1 MSGTELPAA
10 WRDLADVLDSWT
22 ESYAHLGDDAQDL
35 TEYLRRDL
43 LTDDEET
50 LTERILGDIIERVL
64 GFGRNDYVPQLSRSG
79 RKPDFTPSDLVAHR
93 FVLDAKSSR
102 HALPSATS
110 ERQIRG
116 YMEQRRLDF
125 GLLFNL
131 REIVVYSRA
140 EPYGTVHLRLRIVE
154 LWETA
159 RGRRIAL
166 DQTEQFTRFVEIFK
180 FRNRT
185 TGDKLGELMAAES
198 WYERLRR
205 DDSVEI
211 DLQYLG
217 ERLRRISGDLEGDV
231 ALARPLLEERIAYGP
246 DVEDR
251 LRDELVAI
259 AGELEPGIDPAA
271 LPIRALAF
279 SSSGPLP
286 ERAWAQYVR
295 RVSQLALTRILLHR
309 AWEDVGF
316 VEDVLQ
322 NGGLESAYDRL
333 GHDLRAVLDEAFRAG
348 DVRYGALFGRDDRY
362 DWYRPGDEALVDVLY
377 ALLPVPLG
385 RLRADVLGG
394 LYESSVDAAD
404 RDRLGQFYTPRSAVE
419 LMLDRVGFHGAD
431 GVFHLRGDGRRPV
444 RLWDFSTGSGGFL
457 VEAAHRITE
466 IAVDGV
472 AADPSM
478 ARDGLVAVASGLHG
492 TEISPFPY
500 YLTEINL
507 LLQVS
512 RLLALIIERGGR
524 PDFTLSVVHTDAL
537 ATRIATRP
545 ERGAATDSTP
555 ELESDQRFGLEELS
569 PPKRRAWESIR
580 GGDFDVVVGN
590 PPYVSEAN
598 NKVLFDRLRA
608 LPAWP
613 KADVPGKSD
622 YAYFFL
628 ALAVEK
634 LVVGG
639 RMAVVTPAGWTN
651 AGNAEW
657 LRGKL
662 LASMR
667 IDEAFLFGG
676 LRLFTPEHEDLRSA
690 QRHGPPT
697 VESLILIATKVEDP
711 AQIPADHAVRVVLV
725 DDEQAALRD
734 LPVGA
739 GTRDLLQ
746 RLAARA
752 DGRPGR
758 RHGVLVH
765 DLPHG
770 MLEAGTPWPLKYT
783 TNSVQV
789 RVVRHMDRA
798 LATRGREVELLD
810 ERWKLFRGIETGA
823 DAYSGRVR
831 KRLTAPVRAR
841 LDAAGVAEG
850 DPILEVPLDR
860 ATTPPWSDHPESLA
874 RSHEATAVHYGAID
888 PAQETRLVWLRHGDT
903 PSPAILH
910 ELAVWKPVLAGRA
923 AIVRTQG
930 DTSPREWWE
939 TGWPRGR
946 VEMTSP
952 KVIGLYRTDRGRFAL
967 DETGRWQPSTKSTLA
982 VSRSRTDSVA
992 YLCGLLNSE
1001 LLDVWYGIRGKV
1013 PWHDRRNYEPKPM
1026 ARIPYRHVPP
1036 LPDWEAGPS
1045 VAALRATLVDDGTV
1059 ADPAGLDDAVTRV
1072 GRRLRGAEALNAQA
1086 MVEHLVRALVVNRTR
1101 LLALRPVADGLTQA
1115 VRDPWRAHGVEVRR
1129 GAVLATLDDDEW
1141 RSLRIGPAVS
1151 VDVRTDGRVGR
1162 GRIEAAPEGA
1172 RLVFRHGRRETLT
1185 VVGDDHR
1192 LAVLIDAID
1201 ATSPQTAAE
1210 VLALRIPVDPVA
1222 FERRVEETSS
1232 EIAGLLDDGRRL
1244 VESVERVVCRLY
1256 DVDES
1261 LERAVIAHAVTR
1273 SLRGSRAYADAGGGD
1288 EEE

>member
-1 MSGTELPAA
+1 MSSSLLPEA
-10 WRDLADVLDSWT
+10 WRHLADVLDSWT
-22 ESYAHLGDDAQDL
+22 GSYANLGDDAQDL
-35 TEYLRRDL
+35 AEYLERDL
-43 LTDDEET
+43 PTDDEET
-50 LTERILGDIIERVL
+50 LTERILADIIERVL

-79 RKPDFTPSDLVAHR
+79 QKPDFTPSDLVAHR

-102 HALPSATS
+102 HALPSAAS

-140 EPYGTVHLRLRIVE
+140 EPSGTVHLRLRIVE

-166 DQTEQFTRFVEIFK
+166 DQTEQFNRFVEIFR
-180 FRNRT
+180 FRDLT
-185 TGDKLGELMAAES
+185 TRHKLGELMAAES

-205 DDSVEI
+205 DEPVEI

-217 ERLRRISGDLEGDV
+217 ERLRRISAQLEGDV

-259 AGELEPGIDPAA
+259 AGELEPGVDPTT
-271 LPIRALAF
+271 LPIRALDF

-322 NGGLESAYDRL
+322 NGGLESAYDRF
-333 GHDLRAVLDEAFRAG
+333 GQNLRAVLDEAFRAG
-348 DVRYGALFGRDDRY
+348 DARYGALFGRDNRY

-404 RDRLGQFYTPRSAVE
+404 RDRLGQFYTPRSVVE

-466 IAVDGV
+466 IAADG
-472 AADPSM
+472 AGADPAI
-478 ARDGLVAVASGLHG
+478 ARDGLVSVAGGLHG

-524 PDFTLSVVHTDAL
+524 PEFTLSVVHTDAL
-537 ATRIATRP
+537 ATRAAAGPVRN
-545 ERGAATDSTP
+545 AATDATP

-580 GGDFDVVVGN
+580 DGGFDVVVGN
-590 PPYVSEAN
+590 PPYVAEAN

-608 LPAWP
+608 LPTWP
-613 KADVPGKSD
+613 RADVPGKSD

-634 LVVGG
+634 LAVGG

-662 LASMR
+662 LESMR

-697 VESLILIATKVEDP
+697 VESLVLIATKVEDP
-711 AQIPADHAVRVVLV
+711 EQIPADHGVRVVLV
-725 DDEQAALRD
+725 DDEQAALRE

-739 GTRDLLQ
+739 GTRDLLR
-746 RLAARA
+746 RLAVRA
-752 DGRPGR
+752 DGRVGR
-758 RHGVLVH
+758 RDGVLVH
-765 DLPHG
+765 DLPHE
-770 MLEAGTPWPLKYT
+770 MLEAGTPWPLKFT

-798 LATRGREVELLD
+798 LATRGRAVERLD
-810 ERWKLFRGIETGA
+810 ARWHLFRGIETGA

-831 KRLTAPVRAR
+831 KRLKASVRAQ
-841 LDAAGVAEG
+841 LNAAGVEEG

-860 ATTPPWSDHPESLA
+860 ASAPPWSQHPNSLA
-874 RSHEATAVHYGAID
+874 RSHEATAVHYGALD
-888 PAQETRLVWLRHGDT
+888 PAGETRLVWLRHGDT
-903 PSPAILH
+903 PPPAILD
-910 ELAVWKPVLAGRA
+910 ELAVWRPVLEGRA
-923 AIVRTQG
+923 AIARTHG
-930 DTSPREWWE
+930 DSSPRNWWE
-939 TGWPRGR
+939 TGWPRDQAA
-946 VEMTSP
+946 MTAP

-967 DETGRWQPSTKSTLA
+967 DETGGWQPSTKSTLA
-982 VSRSRTDSVA
+982 VSRSGDDSVA

-1001 LLDVWYGIRGKV
+1001 LLDIWYGIRGKV
-1013 PWHDRRNYEPKPM
+1013 PRDVWRNYEPKPM
-1026 ARIPYRHVPP
+1026 ARIPYRHV
-1036 LPDWEAGPS
+1036 LSIDGWEAGPG
-1045 VAALRATLVDDGTV
+1045 VATLRAALAADGTV
-1059 ADPAGLDDAVTRV
+1059 ADPDAMNDVVTRV
-1072 GRRLRGAEALNAQA
+1072 QRRLRGTEALDAQA
-1086 MVEHLVRALVVNRTR
+1086 MVEDLVRALVTNRTR
-1101 LLALRPVADGLTQA
+1101 LLALRPMADGLTQT
-1115 VRDPWRAHGVEVRR
+1115 VRDPWRVHGVEVRR
-1129 GAVLATLDDDEW
+1129 GAVLTTLNDDQW
-1141 RSLRIGPAVS
+1141 RSVRIDPSVT
-1151 VDVRTDGRVGR
+1151 VDVKTDGRVGR
-1162 GRIEAAPEGA
+1162 GRIEAAPAGP

-1185 VVGDDHR
+1185 IAADAQR
-1192 LAVLIDAID
+1192 LAMLTDAI
-1201 ATSPQTAAE
+1201 AAGTPLTAAD
-1210 VLALRIPVDPVA
+1210 VLALRVPVDPA
-1222 FERRVEETSS
+1222 AYEQRIAATSG
-1232 EIAGLLDDGRRL
+1232 EIARLLEDGRRL

-1256 DVDES
+1256 DVDEA

-1273 SLRGSRAYADAGGGD
+1273 SLRGSATDSELGAED
-1288 EEE
+1288 EDD